1 MITTKNLS
9 KRYGE
14 ILAVDDVSFSVNP
27 GEVLGF
33 LGANGAGKSTT
44 MRMIAGFIAPSA
56 GTVSVCGH
64 DIERSPVQ
72 AKSCMGYL
80 PEGAPSYGEMTVG
93 EFLDFV
99 ADIRGLGGARRR
111 ERRASWSSVS
121 ALAPVIEQVVETLS
135 KGFRRRVGL
144 AQALIHD
151 PQVLILDEPTDGLDP
166 NQKHEVRRL
175 INELSKDKLVIV
187 STHILEEV
195 HEVCTRAIIIADGR
209 IVADETPAALEA
221 RSRYHHAVSLRF
233 DKPEEL
239 AAARRGIAGLP
250 EVTEVETDE
259 RELKLTAV
267 PRPGKNV
274 LPAVSALITR
284 YDWDVPELHLESGRL
299 DEVFRTLTG
308 AGPRRGRVARAGRAL
323 MKGERGFEQDPGD
336 FPARAPKLF
345 RDTARVRVH
354 RDFPRA
360 RGRVHVSGGRTVRA
374 RPGRSAAVLPLA
386 PLALPGA
393 HPRDLDAPV
402 GGGAQQRQHRAS
414 DDAAGHVVRRRWSVN
429 FSPPGASPALR
440 WRSPSRSGS
449 R

>member
-9 KRYGE
+9 KRYGDT
-14 ILAVDDVSFSVNP
+14 LAVDDLTFSVAP

-44 MRMIAGFIAPSA
+44 MRMIAGFISPTT
-56 GTVSVCGH
+56 GQVSVCGH
-64 DIERSPVQ
+64 DIEDAPVA

-99 ADIRGLGGARRR
+99 ADIRGLKGERRR
-111 ERRASWSSVS
+111 ERRAIVVERLG
-121 ALAPVIEQVVETLS
+121 LAPVIEQVVETLS

-195 HEVCTRAIIIADGR
+195 HEVCTRAIIIANGR
-209 IVADETPAALEA
+209 IVADETPAVLES

-233 DKPEEL
+233 EKADQMT
-239 AAARRGIAGLP
+239 AARSEIAALP
-250 EVTEVETDE
+250 EVAAVETDA

-267 PRPGKNV
+267 PKPGATV
-274 LPAVSALITR
+274 LTAVSAIIAKNG
-284 YDWDVPELHLESGRL
+284 WDVPELHLEAGRL
-299 DEVFRTLTG
+299 DEVFRTLTQPTAG
-308 AGPRRGRVARAGRAL
+308 AAG
-323 MKGERGFEQDPGD
+323 
-336 FPARAPKLF
+336 
-345 RDTARVRVH
+345 
-354 RDFPRA
+354 
-360 RGRVHVSGGRTVRA
+360 
-374 RPGRSAAVLPLA
+374 SAALA
-386 PLALPGA
+386 ATLVAAPGA
-393 HPRDLDAPV
+393 D
-402 GGGAQQRQHRAS
+402 S
-414 DDAAGHVVRRRWSVN
+414 
-429 FSPPGASPALR
+429 
-440 WRSPSRSGS
+440 
-449 R
+449 